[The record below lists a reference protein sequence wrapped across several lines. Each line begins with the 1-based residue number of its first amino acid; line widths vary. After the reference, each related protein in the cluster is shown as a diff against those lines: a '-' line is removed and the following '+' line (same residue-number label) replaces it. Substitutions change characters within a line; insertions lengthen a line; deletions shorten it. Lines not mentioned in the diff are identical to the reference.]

1 MDSVQAICTGSCTRS
16 RRTHA
21 WMDLVTDP
29 IWLTS
34 SRRQLHARSSAA
46 RAMQFGSVAVRSLP
60 TTWMST
66 CVKNHFQPSLSSW
79 SKGSSTDT
87 TVGKQ
92 PPGCTSVHQYGPV
105 TWGGG
110 RGTATTL
117 RPWAQPCI
125 SYQSPQLPSQCLTV
139 TPPVHSSSS
148 QCPAVPHSPSQR
160 HSPASQCLP
169 SASQFHQS
177 PSWCPLGFIP
187 VLTRVVLDEALVE
200 LPQLLS
206 GDEELGI
213 QGGI

>member
-1 MDSVQAICTGSCTRS
+1 MMNPPRKGARSHEDHTCMDSVQAICTGSCTRS

-34 SRRQLHARSSAA
+34 SRRQLHARSSAT
-46 RAMQFGSVAVRSLP
+46 RATHFGSVAVRSLP

-139 TPPVHSSSS
+139 TPQSIPVHPNALQCLTVLLSVTPLLPSAFPVPPSSIKVPPGALSVSS
-148 QCPAVPHSPSQR
+148 QCSP
-160 HSPASQCLP
+160 
-169 SASQFHQS
+169 
-177 PSWCPLGFIP
+177 G
-187 VLTRVVLDEALVE
+187 
-200 LPQLLS
+200 
-206 GDEELGI
+206 
-213 QGGI
+213 